1 MYNIILLLKFVACFS
16 ISSLV
21 LFLYYTLSAYVSNPR
36 VEQKV
41 RLMLSEVMAE
51 EGVATIILTSLKIRP
66 HIYIY
71 NRHWADS
78 GGNITK
84 TSLRGLCYIKVALV
98 KQYG

>member
-16 ISSLV
+16 ISLLV
-21 LFLYYTLSAYVSNPR
+21 LFLGAYVSNPR

-41 RLMLSEVMAE
+41 RLMLSEVTAD
-51 EGVATIILTSLKIRP
+51 EGVSTIILTSLKIRP

-78 GGNITK
+78 GGNVTK